1 MKHMRMIGNYIEN
14 LCKQNNVSAREL
26 ANLLKCPEN
35 KIYSLFKGLAYLS
48 IPQIQKIA
56 DLCNVTVDDILK
68 GDEELYRQTFTKEKH
83 SEKILDIIE
92 DYIDIEKAILRNNKI
107 TLK

>member
-14 LCKQNNVSAREL
+14 LCKINNISTKEL
-26 ANLLKCPEN
+26 GNLLNCSED
-35 KIYSLFKGLAYLS
+35 KIYSLFKGLAYPS

-68 GDEELYRQTFTKEKH
+68 GDEEMYRQTFTKEKH

-92 DYIDIEKAILRNNKI
+92 DCIYLQETLNMNKE
-107 TLK
+107 